1 MVLISVDCD
10 AIALV
15 YHINLMHV
23 DCDDMVDVIVHF
35 VHNICRGGL
44 LPTLGLR
51 EERWHNQSLAVDDG
65 LIFPLKL
72 QTSLSYLRSQGVT
85 VKLLTRGSIY
95 IEQLS

>member
-23 DCDDMVDVIVHF
+23 DCDGMVDVIVHF

-51 EERWHNQSLAVDDG
+51 EER
-65 LIFPLKL
+65 
-72 QTSLSYLRSQGVT
+72 
-85 VKLLTRGSIY
+85 
-95 IEQLS
+95 